1 LARDRLMPE
10 STPTLTI
17 RSFRLAFEL
26 ERRIHRIDRFRLP
39 LPYGLPLR
47 GAAYALAAAVVVVIA
62 SRLPLAGSM
71 LGALPW
77 PIRFGVLPVA
87 MAQLL
92 MQVKLDGRPAHEA
105 LAAWLRLRLGPRRV
119 VAFESRRVGGMTVLD
134 DLAVVPDEREP
145 RYRRGAVSGEGAVV
159 LRQDAEVASSGS
171 TLTVIATEERPRYR
185 GRRIALKPGQK
196 VVLR

>member
-1 LARDRLMPE
+1 MPE

-47 GAAYALAAAVVVVIA
+47 GAAYALVAALVVVIA
-62 SRLPLAGSM
+62 SRLPVIGSV
-71 LGALPW
+71 LGTLPW

-87 MAQLL
+87 IAQLL
-92 MQVKLDGRPAHEA
+92 MQLKLDGRPAHEA
-105 LAAWLRLRLGPRRV
+105 LAAWLRRRLGARRV
-119 VAFESRRVGGMTVLD
+119 VAFEPCRSGRPTVLD
-134 DLAVVPDEREP
+134 DLPVVPDEREA
-145 RYRRGAVSGEGAVV
+145 RYRRGSGSGDGPVI
-159 LRQDAEVASSGS
+159 LRQDAEVARTRS
-171 TLTVIATEERPRYR
+171 TLTVVPPAERPRYR
-185 GRRIALKPGQK
+185 GRRVALKSEQK